1 MCERASQVM
10 WRLRVGNFKLVVCFF
25 GIRMNRLKLSFYI
38 KLNGER
44 IIIVRDSGFLTIS
57 FLTSTISRRKLS
69 SLPPTETGSPQR
81 EASLRAMQRWF
92 PHTSAPVD
100 APGSGGSA
108 SAVSR
113 QPMDYLD
120 PRMHNLCYIN
130 RTTSI
135 ITELHVF
142 SEPSTCW
149 VITSTAF

>member
-1 MCERASQVM
+1 M

-81 EASLRAMQRWF
+81 EGLQHS
-92 PHTSAPVD
+92 
-100 APGSGGSA
+100 
-108 SAVSR
+108 
-113 QPMDYLD
+113 
-120 PRMHNLCYIN
+120 N
-130 RTTSI
+130 
-135 ITELHVF
+135 
-142 SEPSTCW
+142 
-149 VITSTAF
+149 